1 MTPSAFKASPPSTAP
16 AGGGLAGWP
25 LVALL
30 ATIQFAAFSDRFLL
44 TLVATPLKQA
54 LALSDTQLGLLQ
66 GSAFALPYALALPL
80 LGIVAD
86 HGRQRGLLLGGL
98 MLWGGATFASGL
110 AGGFGA
116 LLAARLALGL
126 GQAGFGP
133 AALSLMSLHLRP
145 ERLGRSLS
153 ALTAAATLGRSVALL
168 AGGAVLA
175 WLTARGGLTLPGL
188 DPLAP
193 WQALFVLAGLANLPL
208 ALLILRIRTSRHAAA
223 PRRGQESRGPHG
235 SSLRGAVAWIRR
247 RRRAYLPHA
256 AAATAAVL
264 MTQTLTAWAPTF
276 YVRAF
281 GFSPAESGLRLG
293 LLALIAAPLGHA
305 AGGFALDRLRSAGRA
320 DAAPLLLA
328 LGLILAVPVTALV
341 SLSPDLSLS
350 LLGFAGLVAL
360 LGFTSP
366 PGLAGIQILTPRRLR
381 GRVNALFLATVTL
394 AGFGLGPLLV
404 GLLSDHVF
412 GEAGL
417 GFALLAVYALVG
429 GLGVLSAAFAR
440 RFWRPTPRPTR

>member
-1 MTPSAFKASPPSTAP
+1 MPHDPPEPSAGTASAPS
-16 AGGGLAGWP
+16 GLKGWP

-54 LALSDTQLGLLQ
+54 LALSDTQLGLIQ

-80 LGIVAD
+80 LGSVAD
-86 HGRQRGLLLGGL
+86 RGYQRGLILAGLL
-98 MLWGGATFASGL
+98 LWSAATFASGL
-110 AGGFGA
+110 AGGFAG

-133 AALSLMSLHLRP
+133 AALSLMTRHLRRN
-145 ERLGRSLS
+145 RLGRGIAS
-153 ALTAAATLGRSVALL
+153 LTAGATLGRSFALL

-175 WLTARGGLTLPGL
+175 WLTARGGLDWPGST
-188 DPLAP
+188 PLAP
-193 WQALFVLAGLANLPL
+193 WQALLVLAALPNLAL
-208 ALLILRIRTSRHAAA
+208 ALLVLRIRPGPRGGAA
-223 PRRGQESRGPHG
+223 PQPEASRGHRG
-235 SSLRGAVAWIRR
+235 SSLAEALAWIGRR
-247 RRRAYLPHA
+247 RGAYLPHA

-293 LLALIAAPLGHA
+293 FLVLIAAPLGHA
-305 AGGFALDRLRSAGRA
+305 AGGFALDRLRGAGHA
-320 DAAPLLLA
+320 AAAPLLLA
-328 LGLILAVPVTALV
+328 LGLILAVPLTVLT
-341 SLSPDLSLS
+341 SLSPDLTLS

-366 PGLAGIQILTPRRLR
+366 PGLAGIQILTPRGLR
-381 GRVNALFLATVTL
+381 GRVTAVFLAAVSL
-394 AGFGLGPLLV
+394 AGFGLGPPLV
-404 GLLSDHVF
+404 GLLSDHLF

-417 GFALLAVYALVG
+417 GLALLAVFAPVGAAGAL
-429 GLGVLSAAFAR
+429 AALLAR
-440 RFWRPTPRPTR
+440 RAWRPARRISL

>member
-1 MTPSAFKASPPSTAP
+1 MPHDPTEPSAGTVSAPS
-16 AGGGLAGWP
+16 GLVGWP

-54 LALSDTQLGLLQ
+54 LALSDTQLGLIQ

-80 LGIVAD
+80 LGSVAD
-86 HGRQRGLLLGGL
+86 RGYQRGLILAGLL
-98 MLWGGATFASGL
+98 LWSAATFASGL
-110 AGGFGA
+110 AGGFAG

-133 AALSLMSLHLRP
+133 AALSLMTRHLR
-145 ERLGRSLS
+145 RNRIGRGIAS
-153 ALTAAATLGRSVALL
+153 LTAGATLGRSFALL

-175 WLTARGGLTLPGL
+175 WLMARGGLDWPGST
-188 DPLAP
+188 PLAP
-193 WQALFVLAGLANLPL
+193 WQALLVLAALPNLAL
-208 ALLILRIRTSRHAAA
+208 ALLVLRIRPAPRSGAA
-223 PRRGQESRGPHG
+223 PQPEASRGHRG
-235 SSLRGAVAWIRR
+235 SSLAEALAWIGR

-281 GFSPAESGLRLG
+281 SFSPAESGLRLG
-293 LLALIAAPLGHA
+293 LLVLIAAPLGHA
-305 AGGFALDRLRSAGRA
+305 AGGFALDRLRGAGHA
-320 DAAPLLLA
+320 GAAPLLLA
-328 LGLILAVPVTALV
+328 LGLVLAVPLTALA

-366 PGLAGIQILTPRRLR
+366 PGLAGIQILTPRGLR
-381 GRVNALFLATVTL
+381 GRVTAVFLAAVSL
-394 AGFGLGPLLV
+394 AGFGLGPPLV
-404 GLLSDHVF
+404 GLLSDHLF
-412 GEAGL
+412 GESGL
-417 GFALLAVYALVG
+417 GLALLAVFAPVGAAGAL
-429 GLGVLSAAFAR
+429 AALLAR
-440 RFWRPTPRPTR
+440 RAWRPARRTYL

>member
-1 MTPSAFKASPPSTAP
+1 MSFPTANP
-16 AGGGLAGWP
+16 QPGTAVARAGLAGWP

-30 ATIQFAAFSDRFLL
+30 AMIQFAAFSDRFLL

-66 GSAFALPYALALPL
+66 GSAFALPYALTLPL

-86 HGRQRGLLLGGL
+86 RGRQRGLLLAGL
-98 MLWGGATFASGL
+98 SLWSAATFASGV
-110 AGGFGA
+110 ASGFGA
-116 LLAARLALGL
+116 LLAARVALGV

-133 AALSLMSLHLRP
+133 AALSLMTRHLRRD
-145 ERLGRSLS
+145 RLGRGIS
-153 ALTAAATLGRSVALL
+153 ALTAGATLGRSFALL

-175 WLTARGGLTLPGL
+175 WLTTRGGLTLPGL
-188 DPLAP
+188 KPLAP
-193 WQALFVLAGLANLPL
+193 WQALLVLAALPNLVL
-208 ALLILRIRTSRHAAA
+208 VILVLRIRPPPRAAA
-223 PRRGQESRGPHG
+223 SAQASRGLPG
-235 SSLRGAVAWIRR
+235 VSLRSALAWIGRR
-247 RRRAYLPHA
+247 RTAYLPHV

-276 YVRAF
+276 YVRSF
-281 GFSPAESGLRLG
+281 GLTPAESGLRLG
-293 LLALIAAPLGHA
+293 LLVLIAAPLGHF
-305 AGGFALDRLRSAGRA
+305 AGGLVLDRLRAAGRA

-328 LGLILAVPVTALV
+328 LGLILAVPMTAFA

-360 LGFTSP
+360 LGFTGP
-366 PGLAGIQILTPRRLR
+366 PGLAGIQILTPQRLR
-381 GRVNALFLATVTL
+381 GRVNALFLATVNL

-404 GLLSDHVF
+404 GLLSDHLF

-417 GFALLAVYALVG
+417 GLALLAVYAPVG
-429 GLGVLSAAFAR
+429 AAGTLAALLAR
-440 RFWRPTPRPTR
+440 RAWRPVPRRRA

>member
-1 MTPSAFKASPPSTAP
+1 MPHDPTEPSAGTVSAPS
-16 AGGGLAGWP
+16 GLAGWP

-54 LALSDTQLGLLQ
+54 LALSDTQLGLIQ

-80 LGIVAD
+80 LGSVAD
-86 HGRQRGLLLGGL
+86 RGYQRGLILVGLL
-98 MLWGGATFASGL
+98 LWSAATFASGL
-110 AGGFGA
+110 AGGFVG
-116 LLAARLALGL
+116 LLAARLVLGL

-133 AALSLMSLHLRP
+133 AALSLMTRHLRRN
-145 ERLGRSLS
+145 RLGRGISS
-153 ALTAAATLGRSVALL
+153 LTAGATLGRSFALL

-175 WLTARGGLTLPGL
+175 WLTARGGLDWPGSQ
-188 DPLAP
+188 PLAP
-193 WQALFVLAGLANLPL
+193 WQALLVLAALPNL
-208 ALLILRIRTSRHAAA
+208 ALALFVLRIRPGPRGGAA
-223 PRRGQESRGPHG
+223 PQPEASRGHRG
-235 SSLRGAVAWIRR
+235 SSLAEALAWIGR

-281 GFSPAESGLRLG
+281 GFSPVESGLRLG
-293 LLALIAAPLGHA
+293 LLVLIAAPLGHA
-305 AGGFALDRLRSAGRA
+305 AGGFALDRLRGAGHA
-320 DAAPLLLA
+320 AAAPLLLA
-328 LGLILAVPVTALV
+328 LGLILAVPLTALA

-366 PGLAGIQILTPRRLR
+366 PGLAGIQILTPRGLR
-381 GRVNALFLATVTL
+381 GRVSAVFLAAVSL
-394 AGFGLGPLLV
+394 AGFGLGPPLV
-404 GLLSDHVF
+404 GLLSDHLF

-417 GFALLAVYALVG
+417 GLALLAVYVPVGAAGAL
-429 GLGVLSAAFAR
+429 AALLAR
-440 RFWRPTPRPTR
+440 RAWRPARRKHL

>member
-1 MTPSAFKASPPSTAP
+1 MPHDPTEPSAGTAAAPS
-16 AGGGLAGWP
+16 GLAGWP

-54 LALSDTQLGLLQ
+54 LALSDTQLGLIQ

-80 LGIVAD
+80 LGSVAD
-86 HGRQRGLLLGGL
+86 RGYQRGLILAGLL
-98 MLWGGATFASGL
+98 LWSAATFASGL
-110 AGGFGA
+110 AGGFAG

-133 AALSLMSLHLRP
+133 AALSLMTRHLRRN
-145 ERLGRSLS
+145 RLGRGIAS
-153 ALTAAATLGRSVALL
+153 LTAGATLGRSFALL

-175 WLTARGGLTLPGL
+175 WLTARGGLDWPGST
-188 DPLAP
+188 PLAP
-193 WQALFVLAGLANLPL
+193 WQALLVLAALPNLAL
-208 ALLILRIRTSRHAAA
+208 ALLVLRIRPSPRSGAA
-223 PRRGQESRGPHG
+223 PQPEASRGHRG
-235 SSLRGAVAWIRR
+235 SSLAEALAWIGR
-247 RRRAYLPHA
+247 RRRAYLPHT

-293 LLALIAAPLGHA
+293 LLVLIAAPLGHA
-305 AGGFALDRLRSAGRA
+305 AGGFALDRLRGAGHA
-320 DAAPLLLA
+320 AAAPLLLA
-328 LGLILAVPVTALV
+328 LGLILAVPLTALA
-341 SLSPDLSLS
+341 SLSPNLSLS

-366 PGLAGIQILTPRRLR
+366 PGLAGIQILTPRGLR
-381 GRVNALFLATVTL
+381 GRVTAVFLAAVSL
-394 AGFGLGPLLV
+394 AGFGLGPPLV
-404 GLLSDHVF
+404 GLLSDHLF
-412 GEAGL
+412 AEAGL
-417 GFALLAVYALVG
+417 GLALLAVFAPVGAAGAL
-429 GLGVLSAAFAR
+429 AALLAR
-440 RFWRPTPRPTR
+440 RAWRPARRTYL

>member
-1 MTPSAFKASPPSTAP
+1 MSDDPPEPSARTASAPP
-16 AGGGLAGWP
+16 GLAGWP

-80 LGIVAD
+80 LGTVAD
-86 HGRQRGLLLGGL
+86 RGYQRGLILAGLL
-98 MLWGGATFASGL
+98 LWSAATFASGL
-110 AGGFGA
+110 AGGFAG

-133 AALSLMSLHLRP
+133 AALSLMTRHLRRN
-145 ERLGRSLS
+145 RLGRGISS
-153 ALTAAATLGRSVALL
+153 LTAGATLGRSFALL

-175 WLTARGGLTLPGL
+175 WLTARGGLDWPGSE
-188 DPLAP
+188 PLAP
-193 WQALFVLAGLANLPL
+193 WQALLVLAALPNL
-208 ALLILRIRTSRHAAA
+208 ALAVLVLRIRPGS
-223 PRRGQESRGPHG
+223 RRGGTAGRHEESRGLRG
-235 SSLRGAVAWIRR
+235 SSLREALAWIGR

-293 LLALIAAPLGHA
+293 LLVLIAAPLGHA
-305 AGGFALDRLRSAGRA
+305 AGGFALDRLRGAGHA
-320 DAAPLLLA
+320 EAAPLLLA
-328 LGLILAVPVTALV
+328 LGLILAVPLTALT

-366 PGLAGIQILTPRRLR
+366 PGLAGIQILTPRGLR
-381 GRVNALFLATVTL
+381 GRVTAVFLAAVSL
-394 AGFGLGPLLV
+394 AGFGLGPPLV
-404 GLLSDHVF
+404 GLFSDHLF

-417 GFALLAVYALVG
+417 GLALLAVYVPVGAAGAL
-429 GLGVLSAAFAR
+429 AALLAR
-440 RFWRPTPRPTR
+440 RAWRPARRQGS

>member
-1 MTPSAFKASPPSTAP
+1 MPERA
-16 AGGGLAGWP
+16 GLAGWP

-30 ATIQFAAFSDRFLL
+30 AAVQFAAFADRFLL
-44 TLVATPLKQA
+44 TLVATPLKQS
-54 LALSDTQLGLLQ
+54 LGLSDTQLGLLQ
-66 GSAFALPYALALPL
+66 GSAFALSYALALPL

-86 HGRQRGLLLGGL
+86 RGYQRGLILAGL
-98 MLWGGATFASGL
+98 SLWGMATFASGL
-110 AGGFGA
+110 AGGFVA

-145 ERLGRSLS
+145 DRLGRGLS
-153 ALTAAATLGRSVALL
+153 ALTAAATLGRSFALL

-175 WLTARGGLTLPGL
+175 WLTARGGLALPGL
-188 DPLAP
+188 EPLGP
-193 WQALFVLAGLANLPL
+193 WQALLVLAALPNIPL
-208 ALLILRIRTSRHAAA
+208 AVLVLRIRLRPQPAD
-223 PRRGQESRGPHG
+223 PRRGRERHGPRGT
-235 SSLRGAVAWIRR
+235 SLRSALAWIARR
-247 RRRAYLPHA
+247 RGTYLPHA

-293 LLALIAAPLGHA
+293 LLVLIAAPLGHA
-305 AGGFALDRLRSAGRA
+305 AGGFALDRLRGAGRV

-328 LGLILAVPVTALV
+328 LGLIMAVPVTALA
-341 SLSPDLSLS
+341 SSSPDLSLS

-360 LGFTSP
+360 LGFSSP

-404 GLLSDHVF
+404 GLLSDHLF

-417 GFALLAVYALVG
+417 GFALLAVYAPVG
-429 GLGVLSAAFAR
+429 GFGAVAALFAR
-440 RFWRPTPRPTR
+440 RAWRPARRRTR

>member
-1 MTPSAFKASPPSTAP
+1 MSFPSANPQPGTAVAR
-16 AGGGLAGWP
+16 AGLVGWP

-30 ATIQFAAFSDRFLL
+30 AMIQFAAFSDRFLL

-86 HGRQRGLLLGGL
+86 RGRQRGLLLAGL
-98 MLWGGATFASGL
+98 SLWSAATFASGV
-110 AGGFGA
+110 ASGFGA
-116 LLAARLALGL
+116 LLVARVALGV

-133 AALSLMSLHLRP
+133 AALSLMTRHLRRD
-145 ERLGRSLS
+145 RLGRGIS
-153 ALTAAATLGRSVALL
+153 ALTAGATLGRSFALL

-188 DPLAP
+188 EPLPP
-193 WQALFVLAGLANLPL
+193 WQALLVLAALPNLVL
-208 ALLILRIRTSRHAAA
+208 VILVLRIQPTPRAAA
-223 PRRGQESRGPHG
+223 SAQASRGPPG
-235 SSLRGAVAWIRR
+235 VSLRSALAWIWRR
-247 RRRAYLPHA
+247 RKAYLPHV

-276 YVRAF
+276 YVRSF
-281 GFSPAESGLRLG
+281 GLTPAESGLRLG
-293 LLALIAAPLGHA
+293 LLVLIAAPLGHF
-305 AGGFALDRLRSAGRA
+305 AGGLVLDRLRGAGRA

-328 LGLILAVPVTALV
+328 LGLILAVPMTAFA

-366 PGLAGIQILTPRRLR
+366 PGLAGIQILTPQRLR
-381 GRVNALFLATVTL
+381 GRVNALFLATVNL

-404 GLLSDHVF
+404 GLLSDHLF

-417 GFALLAVYALVG
+417 GLALLAVYAPVG
-429 GLGVLSAAFAR
+429 AAGTLAALLAR
-440 RFWRPTPRPTR
+440 RAWRPARRRRA

>member
-1 MTPSAFKASPPSTAP
+1 MPERA
-16 AGGGLAGWP
+16 GLAGWP
-25 LVALL
+25 LVTLL
-30 ATIQFAAFSDRFLL
+30 AAIQFAAFADRFLL
-44 TLVATPLKQA
+44 TLVATPLKQS
-54 LALSDTQLGLLQ
+54 LGLSDTQLGLLQ

-86 HGRQRGLLLGGL
+86 RGYPRGLILAGL
-98 MLWGGATFASGL
+98 SLWAMATFASGL
-110 AGGFGA
+110 AGGFVA

-133 AALSLMSLHLRP
+133 AALSLISLHLRP
-145 ERLGRSLS
+145 DRLGRGLS
-153 ALTAAATLGRSVALL
+153 ALTGAATLGRSFALL
-168 AGGAVLA
+168 AGGAMLA
-175 WLTARGGLTLPGL
+175 WLTARGGLDLPGL
-188 DPLAP
+188 EPLGP
-193 WQALFVLAGLANLPL
+193 WQALLVLAALPNIPL
-208 ALLILRIRTSRHAAA
+208 AVLVLSIG
-223 PRRGQESRGPHG
+223 PDRGQERRGPRG
-235 SSLRGAVAWIRR
+235 SSLRSAAAWIAR

-293 LLALIAAPLGHA
+293 LLVLIAAPLGHA
-305 AGGFALDRLRSAGRA
+305 AGGFALDRLRGAGRA

-328 LGLILAVPVTALV
+328 LGLILAVPMTALA

-360 LGFTSP
+360 LGFSSP

-404 GLLSDHVF
+404 GLLSDHLF

-417 GFALLAVYALVG
+417 GFALLAVYAPVG
-429 GLGVLSAAFAR
+429 GFGAMAALFAR
-440 RFWRPTPRPTR
+440 GAWRPARRSAR

>member
-1 MTPSAFKASPPSTAP
+1 MP
-16 AGGGLAGWP
+16 ARAGLAGWP

-30 ATIQFAAFSDRFLL
+30 AAIQFAAFSDRFLL
-44 TLVATPLKQA
+44 TLVATPLKQT

-86 HGRQRGLLLGGL
+86 RGHQRGLLLTGL
-98 MLWGGATFASGL
+98 SLWSAATFASGL
-110 AGGFGA
+110 AGGFDA
-116 LLAARLALGL
+116 LVAARLALGL

-133 AALSLMSLHLRP
+133 AALSLMTLHLRRN
-145 ERLGRSLS
+145 RLGRGIAS
-153 ALTAAATLGRSVALL
+153 LTAAATLGRSFALL
-168 AGGAVLA
+168 AGGAVLT

-188 DPLAP
+188 TPLAP
-193 WQALFVLAGLANLPL
+193 WQALLVLAALPNL
-208 ALLILRIRTSRHAAA
+208 ALAILVLRIRPTPQATASAQA
-223 PRRGQESRGPHG
+223 SRGLPG
-235 SSLRGAVAWIRR
+235 PSLRSALAWIGRR
-247 RRRAYLPHA
+247 RKAYLPHA

-276 YVRAF
+276 YVRSF
-281 GFSPAESGLRLG
+281 GFTPAESGLRLG
-293 LLALIAAPLGHA
+293 FLVLIAAPLGHA
-305 AGGFALDRLRSAGRA
+305 AGGLALDRLRSAGHA
-320 DAAPLLLA
+320 AAAPLLLA
-328 LGLILAVPVTALV
+328 LGLILAVPVTALA

-366 PGLAGIQILTPRRLR
+366 PGLAGIQILTPQRLR
-381 GRVNALFLATVTL
+381 GRVNALFIATVNL

-404 GLLSDHVF
+404 GLLSDHLF

-417 GFALLAVYALVG
+417 GLALLAVYGSVGVAGTLAAL
-429 GLGVLSAAFAR
+429 LAR
-440 RFWRPTPRPTR
+440 RAWRPAQRRPA

>member
-1 MTPSAFKASPPSTAP
+1 MSSLSANPQPGTAP
-16 AGGGLAGWP
+16 ARAGLAGWP

-30 ATIQFAAFSDRFLL
+30 ATIQFSAFSDRFLL

-66 GSAFALPYALALPL
+66 GSAFALPYALTLPL

-86 HGRQRGLLLGGL
+86 RGRQRGLILAGL
-98 MLWGGATFASGL
+98 SLWSAATFASGL
-110 AGGFGA
+110 AGGFSA

-133 AALSLMSLHLRP
+133 AALSLMTLHLRRN
-145 ERLGRSLS
+145 RLGRGIS
-153 ALTAAATLGRSVALL
+153 ALTAAATLGRSFALL

-188 DPLAP
+188 APLAP
-193 WQALFVLAGLANLPL
+193 WQALLVLAALPNL
-208 ALLILRIRTSRHAAA
+208 ALAILVLRIRPTPRAAA
-223 PRRGQESRGPHG
+223 SAQASRRLREP
-235 SSLRGAVAWIRR
+235 SLRSALAWIARR
-247 RRRAYLPHA
+247 RKAYLPHV

-264 MTQTLTAWAPTF
+264 MAQTLTAWAPTF

-281 GFSPAESGLRLG
+281 GLTPAESGLRLG
-293 LLALIAAPLGHA
+293 LLVLIAAPLGHF
-305 AGGFALDRLRSAGRA
+305 AGGLALDRLRGAGHA

-328 LGLILAVPVTALV
+328 VGLILAVPMTAFA

-350 LLGFAGLVAL
+350 LIGFAGLVAL

-366 PGLAGIQILTPRRLR
+366 PGLAGIQILTPQRLR
-381 GRVNALFLATVTL
+381 GRVNALFLATVNL

-404 GLLSDHVF
+404 GLLSDHLF

-417 GFALLAVYALVG
+417 GLALLAVYAPVG
-429 GLGVLSAAFAR
+429 VAGTLAALLAR
-440 RFWRPTPRPTR
+440 RAWRPARRRPV

>member
-1 MTPSAFKASPPSTAP
+1 MP
-16 AGGGLAGWP
+16 AQAGLAGWP

-30 ATIQFAAFSDRFLL
+30 ATIQLAAFSDRFLL

-86 HGRQRGLLLGGL
+86 SGRQRGLLVGGVL
-98 MLWGGATFASGL
+98 LWSAATFANGL
-110 AGGFGA
+110 AGGFSA
-116 LLAARLALGL
+116 LLAARLILGL
-126 GQAGFGP
+126 GQSAFGP

-145 ERLGRSLS
+145 DRLGRGLS

-175 WLTARGGLTLPGL
+175 WLTARGGLAPPALGS
-188 DPLAP
+188 LAP
-193 WQALFVLAGLANLPL
+193 WQALLVLAALPNVILAILV
-208 ALLILRIRTSRHAAA
+208 LRIRPSPRVATPIRWGGERRL
-223 PRRGQESRGPHG
+223 RRGP
-235 SSLRGAVAWIRR
+235 SLRDALAWIGRR
-247 RRRAYLPHA
+247 RRTYLPHA

-293 LLALIAAPLGHA
+293 LLVLIAAPLGHA
-305 AGGFALDRLRSAGRA
+305 AGGFALDRMRSAGRA

-328 LGLILAVPVTALV
+328 LGLALALPMTALA
-341 SLSPDLSLS
+341 SLSPDLPLS
-350 LLGFAGLVAL
+350 LVGFAGLVAL

-366 PGLAGIQILTPRRLR
+366 PGLAGIQILTPRALR

-394 AGFGLGPLLV
+394 AGYGLGPLLV
-404 GLLSDHVF
+404 GLLSDHLF

-417 GFALLAVYALVG
+417 GLALLAVYAPVG
-429 GLGVLSAAFAR
+429 GLGAVAALAAR
-440 RFWRPTPRPTR
+440 RAWGPIRRSTR

>member
-1 MTPSAFKASPPSTAP
+1 MPHDPPEPSAGTASAPS
-16 AGGGLAGWP
+16 GLAGWP

-54 LALSDTQLGLLQ
+54 LALSDTQLGLIQ

-80 LGIVAD
+80 LGSVAD
-86 HGRQRGLLLGGL
+86 RGYQRGLILAGLL
-98 MLWGGATFASGL
+98 LWSAATFASGL
-110 AGGFGA
+110 AGGFAG

-133 AALSLMSLHLRP
+133 AALSLMTRHLRRN
-145 ERLGRSLS
+145 RLGRGISS
-153 ALTAAATLGRSVALL
+153 LTAGATLGRSFALL

-175 WLTARGGLTLPGL
+175 WLTARGGLDWPGST
-188 DPLAP
+188 PLAP
-193 WQALFVLAGLANLPL
+193 WQALLVLAALPNLAL
-208 ALLILRIRTSRHAAA
+208 ALLVLRIRPGPRSGAA
-223 PRRGQESRGPHG
+223 PQPEASRGHRG
-235 SSLRGAVAWIRR
+235 SSLAEALAWIGR

-293 LLALIAAPLGHA
+293 LLVLIAAPLGHA
-305 AGGFALDRLRSAGRA
+305 AGGFALDRLRGAGHA
-320 DAAPLLLA
+320 GAAPLLLA
-328 LGLILAVPVTALV
+328 LGLILAVPLTALT

-366 PGLAGIQILTPRRLR
+366 PGLAGIQILTPRGLR
-381 GRVNALFLATVTL
+381 GRVTAVFLAAVSL
-394 AGFGLGPLLV
+394 AGFGLGPPLV
-404 GLLSDHVF
+404 GLLSDHLF

-417 GFALLAVYALVG
+417 GLALLAVFAPVGAAGAL
-429 GLGVLSAAFAR
+429 AALLAR
-440 RFWRPTPRPTR
+440 RAWRPARRKSL